1 MKINIREQ
9 KNAAKKFSQKWLNR
23 GNERQDSQT
32 FWLEL
37 LQNVFG
43 IENAF
48 EYIVFEDSV
57 QNMMDTTSFLDGY
70 IEKTNVLIE
79 QKGRNR
85 DLNKGIKQSDGSYLT
100 PFQQAMKYAALL
112 PYSKRPRWIITCN
125 FEEFHIYDM
134 EKPNSEPSII
144 QLKNLEKE
152 YYRLEILVD
161 KSNTQIEIG
170 RAHV

>member
-23 GNERQDSQT
+23 GNERKDSQT

-85 DLNKGIKQSDGSYLT
+85 DLSIAEYLRMSGLKHRIKPTVVQYEQSQNEGVES
-100 PFQQAMKYAALL
+100 
-112 PYSKRPRWIITCN
+112 
-125 FEEFHIYDM
+125 
-134 EKPNSEPSII
+134 EK
-144 QLKNLEKE
+144 L
-152 YYRLEILVD
+152 
-161 KSNTQIEIG
+161 
-170 RAHV
+170 

>member
-48 EYIVFEDSV
+48 EYILFEDSV

-85 DLNKGIKQSDGSYLT
+85 DLSIAEYLRMSGLKHRIKPTVVQYEQSQNEGIESGVES
-100 PFQQAMKYAALL
+100 
-112 PYSKRPRWIITCN
+112 
-125 FEEFHIYDM
+125 
-134 EKPNSEPSII
+134 EK
-144 QLKNLEKE
+144 L
-152 YYRLEILVD
+152 
-161 KSNTQIEIG
+161 
-170 RAHV
+170 